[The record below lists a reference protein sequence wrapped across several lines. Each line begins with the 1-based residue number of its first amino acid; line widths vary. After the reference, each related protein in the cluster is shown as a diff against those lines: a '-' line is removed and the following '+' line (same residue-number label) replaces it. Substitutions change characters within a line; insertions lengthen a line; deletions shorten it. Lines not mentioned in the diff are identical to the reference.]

1 MGLRPKCP
9 IWRSL
14 AWSSRTWSLWD
25 PVRIRT
31 RGAGAVLG
39 SGAVRAGA
47 AVDAFGLGGGV
58 VGEGVG
64 GFASSV
70 AEAVGE
76 GLAVGAAACV
86 ARTGGGA
93 SCAPVAVPGSQAV
106 ARAARATIETIGTA
120 VTRRARGRLPPVLGA
135 GAEGD
140 ADAFAMAGPLVPVT
154 ALGTVG
160 AVGPLGTACPPG
172 PDTPGL
178 DTPGL
183 ETPEPDTPGPD
194 IASCARTRSPSM
206 PPLASR
212 PSHPLF
218 VSAIA
223 RSPLAHPPARCLLYG
238 TDSRPARSPNPP
250 SDPRR
255 ASSPPRVRPV
265 DHGRVRPAGAGP
277 LRPGAEPLIPPGET
291 AGRRPVR
298 TCETPSMLGVTDLPT
313 YLAGLA
319 LIVLLPGP
327 NSLYVLS
334 VAARRGVRTGY
345 TAAAGVWTGD
355 TVLMTLSAL
364 GAASLLQ
371 TTPLLFA
378 IVKYAGAGYLTWMAI
393 GMLRAAVSLWRE
405 RHRRTAELVETAEA
419 PEAAASMER
428 PYRRALV
435 VSLINPKAILFL
447 ISFFVQFVDP
457 GYAYPALSFLV
468 LGTLLQL
475 ASFAYLSVL
484 IFGGTR
490 LAAAFRRRKRLSAG
504 ATSAA
509 GVLFLGFAA
518 KLSLSSV

>member
-1 MGLRPKCP
+1 
-9 IWRSL
+9 
-14 AWSSRTWSLWD
+14 
-25 PVRIRT
+25 
-31 RGAGAVLG
+31 
-39 SGAVRAGA
+39 
-47 AVDAFGLGGGV
+47 
-58 VGEGVG
+58 
-64 GFASSV
+64 
-70 AEAVGE
+70 
-76 GLAVGAAACV
+76 
-86 ARTGGGA
+86 
-93 SCAPVAVPGSQAV
+93 
-106 ARAARATIETIGTA
+106 
-120 VTRRARGRLPPVLGA
+120 
-135 GAEGD
+135 
-140 ADAFAMAGPLVPVT
+140 
-154 ALGTVG
+154 
-160 AVGPLGTACPPG
+160 
-172 PDTPGL
+172 
-178 DTPGL
+178 
-183 ETPEPDTPGPD
+183 
-194 IASCARTRSPSM
+194 
-206 PPLASR
+206 
-212 PSHPLF
+212 
-218 VSAIA
+218 
-223 RSPLAHPPARCLLYG
+223 
-238 TDSRPARSPNPP
+238 
-250 SDPRR
+250 
-255 ASSPPRVRPV
+255 
-265 DHGRVRPAGAGP
+265 
-277 LRPGAEPLIPPGET
+277 
-291 AGRRPVR
+291 
-298 TCETPSMLGVTDLPT
+298 MLGVTDLPT

-405 RHRRTAELVETAEA
+405 RHRRTAELVESVEADGTAG
-419 PEAAASMER
+419 AAGPVEK

-435 VSLINPKAILFL
+435 VSLFNPKAILFL

-457 GYAYPALSFLV
+457 GYAYPALSFLL

-490 LAAAFRRRKRLSAG
+490 LAAAFRRRKRLSAT